1 MSQNTINFESLK
13 YNLYEVL
20 GIENNTSEHKIK
32 KAFRNLILNFHPDK
46 KNNIEEDVYYHIVT
60 ANQILTNTT
69 SRKKYDEFLNKI
81 QDTHNDLKK
90 QFKKIKNEL
99 KLEINETDALQEFK
113 KKFKELDKKHFST
126 VNDNININDN
136 SDSNND
142 SNNDSNTDSNND
154 SDNNDKIISA
164 YNKLIKDRESGI
176 NIQKEDIKSANDF
189 NQIFENKINSGH
201 FNDQLI
207 PVNENMKLSTINV
220 NDNYTSLDI
229 AFDNLYIE
237 GGGINTNK
245 YSSLDS
251 AFKIQ
256 SLNTKEFSDV
266 NIKDAINN
274 YNNETNKL
282 SNIDYSKDLFE
293 SW

>member
-1 MSQNTINFESLK
+1 M
-13 YNLYEVL
+13 
-20 GIENNTSEHKIK
+20 
-32 KAFRNLILNFHPDK
+32 
-46 KNNIEEDVYYHIVT
+46 
-60 ANQILTNTT
+60 
-69 SRKKYDEFLNKI
+69 
-81 QDTHNDLKK
+81 
-90 QFKKIKNEL
+90 
-99 KLEINETDALQEFK
+99 
-113 KKFKELDKKHFST
+113 
-126 VNDNININDN
+126 
-136 SDSNND
+136 
-142 SNNDSNTDSNND
+142 
-154 SDNNDKIISA
+154 
-164 YNKLIKDRESGI
+164 IKDRESGI